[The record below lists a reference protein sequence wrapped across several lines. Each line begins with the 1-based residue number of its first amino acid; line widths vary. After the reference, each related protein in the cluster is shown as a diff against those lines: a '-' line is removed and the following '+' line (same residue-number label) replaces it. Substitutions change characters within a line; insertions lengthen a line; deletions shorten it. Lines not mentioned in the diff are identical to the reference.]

1 MRQYRSLLGSIVIT
15 ISILSSLVAASGVIV
30 LFDNLLIANA
40 QPSQP
45 LASEQLETQKEVDM
59 IIRQGTVTS
68 SQDPLPGHE
77 GMQMATIL
85 PFRQDGTVYSGVL
98 TYTSTAPAEVVTLNM
113 QTLNET
119 EQDILNATDDGEFG
133 ALFTSQ
139 LDDQTSLSSSYIIPS
154 YAGSPIPSASV
165 PFVGNAV
172 WLHTID
178 GTPFSATFAVNALVL
193 PSHIQ
198 NKFNDPPETS
208 DTEALEDDEEGAD
221 DGEAT
226 EDVDNENTTDTDTVG
241 ASEQGDDL
249 DAEEET
255 EEDATATTST
265 SDEEDDGDGVESA
278 AADDTTENV
287 DGADNE
293 EAIVIIPEGSSSLTD
308 DAYRPNPIEVNTG
321 DTVTWINDD
330 LTSHTATSGNPES
343 GSTGMFGGTDD
354 SPEIIGSEG
363 GTQSFTFDEAGEFE
377 YYCTLHPSMVG
388 TVIVTEG

>member
-1 MRQYRSLLGSIVIT
+1 MKQYRSLLVSNVIT
-15 ISILSSLVAASGVIV
+15 FSILLSLIAASAAFI
-30 LFDNLLIANA
+30 LFDNLLIAKA

-45 LASEQLETQKEVDM
+45 SAGEQLETQGEAET
-59 IIRQGTVTS
+59 IILQGTVTS

-85 PFRQDGTVYSGVL
+85 PFRQDGIVYSGIL
-98 TYTSTAPAEVVTLNM
+98 TYTSTAPVEVVTLNM

-119 EQDILNATDDGEFG
+119 ERAILNATDVGEFG
-133 ALFTSQ
+133 TLFTSR

-154 YAGSPIPSASV
+154 YAGSPIPSASI

-178 GTPFSATFAVNALVL
+178 GTPFTATFAVNALVL
-193 PSHIQ
+193 PSQVQ
-198 NKFNDPPETS
+198 NRFNGDTLETT
-208 DTEALEDDEEGAD
+208 DTETPEGVEEGAD
-221 DGEAT
+221 GPAT
-226 EDVDNENTTDTDTVG
+226 GEDVENENTTDTD
-241 ASEQGDDL
+241 
-249 DAEEET
+249 
-255 EEDATATTST
+255 
-265 SDEEDDGDGVESA
+265 GDGVEPA
-278 AADDTTENV
+278 AAAEDTMESV

-293 EAIVIIPEGSSSLTD
+293 EVIVIIPQGSSSLTD

-321 DTVTWINDD
+321 ETVTWINDD
-330 LTSHTATSGNPES
+330 LTSHTATSGNLES

-354 SPEIIGSEG
+354 SPEIIGPEG
-363 GTQSFTFDEAGEFE
+363 DTQSFTFDEAGEFE

>member
-1 MRQYRSLLGSIVIT
+1 MRQYRSLLVSIVIT
-15 ISILSSLVAASGVIV
+15 ISILSSLIAASGVIV

-45 LASEQLETQKEVDM
+45 SASEQLETQKEVDM

-98 TYTSTAPAEVVTLNM
+98 TYTSTAPVEVVTLNM

-172 WLHTID
+172 WLHTLD
-178 GTPFSATFAVNALVL
+178 GTPFTATFAVNALVL
-193 PSHIQ
+193 PSQIQ
-198 NKFNDPPETS
+198 NKFNDPLETS
-208 DTEALEDDEEGAD
+208 DTESLEDDQEGA

-226 EDVDNENTTDTDTVG
+226 EDVDNENTTDTDTDG

-255 EEDATATTST
+255 EEDATATTTT
-265 SDEEDDGDGVESA
+265 SDDEDDGDGLESA

-354 SPEIIGSEG
+354 SPEIIGPEG